1 MHRWVDLVE
10 AENLALD
17 ATEELRS
24 GDIRSAHQEPVSRKR
39 GFGGEVTLRLHVHSR
54 YTLCLA
60 WSVSDSARDFAA
72 EHDPIK

>member
-1 MHRWVDLVE
+1 MLRWVDLVE

-24 GDIRSAHQEPVSRKR
+24 GHVRSARQEPVSRKR
-39 GFGGEVTLRLHVHSR
+39 GFSGEVTLRLHVHSR

-60 WSVSDSARDFAA
+60 WSISDFARVFAA